1 MKKTLLVLCIALLA
15 VLFIGCASEPA
26 EAPAAEAAAPAAPAA
41 PVMAETTPVKTVAFS
56 GTELKLELE
65 DMSLTNCEVYDD
77 AKASGGKAIKLVKD
91 DSTAKIMVTLPK
103 GEYTGLVNENSP
115 GGWADAFYVF
125 LNDKAFR
132 CYPSDPPIGDWELT
146 ERVPMAITVDAD
158 TTFELTVTPH
168 SPARKGELGMGLDYI
183 IITKD

>member
-1 MKKTLLVLCIALLA
+1 MKKTLLTLCIALLA

-26 EAPAAEAAAPAAPAA
+26 AEPAAAAAEPAAPAG
-41 PVMAETTPVKTVAFS
+41 PVIAETTPVKTVVFE
-56 GTELKLELE
+56 GKELKIELE
-65 DMSLTNCEVYDD
+65 DMSLTNIEVYDD
-77 AKASGGKAIKLVKD
+77 AKASGGKAVKLIAD
-91 DSTAKIMVTLPK
+91 DSTAIINVTLPK

-125 LNDKAFR
+125 LNETAFR

-146 ERVPMAITVDAD
+146 ERVPMAITVEAD
-158 TTFELTVTPH
+158 TTFTMKVTPH
-168 SPARKGELGMGLDYI
+168 SPARKGEIGMGLDYI

>member
-1 MKKTLLVLCIALLA
+1 MKKTLLVVCIALLA
-15 VLFIGCASEPA
+15 VLFVACASEPA
-26 EAPAAEAAAPAAPAA
+26 PAPAAAPAPAPAPA
-41 PVMAETTPVKTVAFS
+41 PVAAAPAGPVETVAFS
-56 GTELKLELE
+56 GTELKIELE
-65 DMSLTNCEVYDD
+65 AMSLTNCEVYDD
-77 AKASGGKAIKLVKD
+77 AKASGGKAIKLTKD
-91 DSTAKIMVTLPK
+91 DSKAVIKVTLPK

-115 GGWADAFYVF
+115 GGYADAFYVF